1 MNGGRSIDEAKSLA
15 YAPCNALALQL
26 GLGDVANDQRSASPL
41 DIGRYRALAWTDEHV
56 RRFWEYESQFPENY
70 FSYGYR
76 DRLVPRLRGKL
87 TGKQRV
93 LDFGCGGGFLIP
105 ALSKV
110 AAEVYGVDFS
120 PKSVELT
127 NERSKSIP
135 NFRGAY
141 APTEALDKG
150 LRFDGILAVEVIEH
164 LSDQQLSLTL
174 DLIKK
179 LLEPGGVLVFT
190 TPNDEDL
197 AASRLYCPEC
207 DHVFHRWQHV
217 RSWNARSL
225 GAFLA
230 REGFRDIEAWTTDF
244 SPPIGLGAWGQVRR
258 AFKAVGR
265 GADPGLPHL
274 VASGRFG

>member
-1 MNGGRSIDEAKSLA
+1 MS
-15 YAPCNALALQL
+15 
-26 GLGDVANDQRSASPL
+26 DQKQPASPL
-41 DIGRYRALAWTDEHV
+41 DIGRYRSLAWTDDHV

-87 TGKQRV
+87 DGKQRV

-110 AAEVYGVDFS
+110 AGEVYGVDFS

-127 NERSKSIP
+127 NERSRDIA
-135 NFRGAY
+135 NFRGAS
-141 APTEALDKG
+141 APTEALEKG

-164 LSDQQLSLTL
+164 LSDEQLSGTL
-174 DLIKK
+174 ELIKQ
-179 LLEPGGVLVFT
+179 LLEPGGVVVFT

-197 AASRLYCPEC
+197 TESRLYCPEC

-225 GAFLA
+225 SAFL
-230 REGFRDIEAWTTDF
+230 EQQGFNNVEAWTTDF
-244 SPPIGLGAWGQVRR
+244 APPVGLGAWRHVRR
-258 AFKAVGR
+258 AAKALGR
-265 GADPGLPHL
+265 GSDPGFPHL
-274 VASGRFG
+274 VTSGQLG